1 MSWILLADYSA
12 RKQLLFFTW
21 FFINRSELDMIF
33 LSIARSNLEIKKLRR
48 KIELFE
54 PRNRGEFSIFR
65 KRSDYNFRLLKHSAQ
80 KNHI

>member
-1 MSWILLADYSA
+1 
-12 RKQLLFFTW
+12 
-21 FFINRSELDMIF
+21 MIF